1 VSDVRTETSSHLEP
15 RVVDDVLALVR
26 RATDTDGVEPVSEA
40 FRLALTSGR
49 GAVSHT
55 LAYAGPSPSAD
66 LLGYAALDPSGSAEL
81 VVDPPARRR
90 GIGRALLRQVL
101 DASREGKKSVGV
113 WAHGDLPAAR
123 ALAASE
129 DLVPTRELH
138 VMERPVREGDD
149 VDPELPDGFSV
160 RAFEPGRD
168 EQAWLEVNRLAF
180 ASHPEQGSITLE
192 DLLERMGQDWFDPAG
207 FLLVEDTTATSDGGA
222 HPLAAFHWTKRE
234 PGSAP
239 RPGPARD
246 GDEGAGHP
254 RPGPARDGDEGAG
267 HPRPGPARDGDEGAG
282 TSGEVYVVGVHPA
295 YQGRGLGG
303 PLTGLGTAYLAR
315 QGVSTIELYVDGDN
329 TRALATYRRAGFEDA
344 AVHVVY
350 GRPAAP

>member
-1 VSDVRTETSSHLEP
+1 MSAVRTETSTHLEQGI
-15 RVVDDVLALVR
+15 VDDVLALVH
-26 RATDTDGVEPVSEA
+26 RATDTDGVEAVSEA

-49 GAVSHT
+49 GGVSHT
-55 LAYAGPSPSAD
+55 LAYAGESPSAD

-90 GIGRALLRQVL
+90 GVGRALLRAVL
-101 DASREGKKSVGV
+101 DAGATGV

-123 ALAASE
+123 ALAAAE
-129 DLVPTRELH
+129 GLVSTRELH
-138 VMERPVREGDD
+138 VMERPVGEGDD
-149 VDPELPDGFSV
+149 VDPQLPEGFSV

-168 EQAWLEVNRLAF
+168 EQAWLEVNGLAF
-180 ASHPEQGSITLE
+180 ASHPEQGSITLD
-192 DLLERMGQDWFDPAG
+192 DLRERMGQDWFDPAG

-234 PGSAP
+234 VRSAAG
-239 RPGPARD
+239 RAHAANS
-246 GDEGAGHP
+246 DEGAG
-254 RPGPARDGDEGAG
+254 RR
-267 HPRPGPARDGDEGAG
+267 
-282 TSGEVYVVGVHPA
+282 GEVYVVGVHPA
-295 YQGRGLGG
+295 YQGRGLAG

-315 QGVSTIELYVDGDN
+315 QGVTTIDLYVDGDN

-350 GRPAAP
+350 GRPTAP

>member
-1 VSDVRTETSSHLEP
+1 MSDVRTETSTHLEQE
-15 RVVDDVLALVR
+15 VVDDVLALVH
-26 RATDTDGVEPVSEA
+26 RATEPDGVEAVSEA
-40 FRLALTSGR
+40 FRLALASGR
-49 GAVSHT
+49 GGVSHT
-55 LAYAGPSPSAD
+55 LAHAGPSPSAD

-81 VVDPPARRR
+81 VVDPPTRRR
-90 GIGRALLRQVL
+90 GVGRALLRVLL
-101 DASREGKKSVGV
+101 DAGATGV

-123 ALAASE
+123 ALATSE
-129 DLVPTRELH
+129 GLVPTRELH
-138 VMERPVREGDD
+138 VMERPVGEGDD
-149 VDPELPDGFSV
+149 VDPELPEGFSV
-160 RAFEPGRD
+160 RPFEPGRD

-192 DLLERMGQDWFDPAG
+192 DLTERMGQDWFDAAG

-234 PGSAP
+234 V
-239 RPGPARD
+239 
-246 GDEGAGHP
+246 GAQV
-254 RPGPARDGDEGAG
+254 
-267 HPRPGPARDGDEGAG
+267 
-282 TSGEVYVVGVHPA
+282 GEVYVVGVHPA
-295 YQGRGLGG
+295 YQGRGLAG

-315 QGVSTIELYVDGDN
+315 QGVTTIELYVDGDN